1 MPQPKKSRF
10 DAGTLLL
17 LALAGGGCARNY
29 TSSIEP
35 RYAGSHMALRS
46 PLPASDTLRV
56 VSFNV
61 QFAREIRKATDLLRD
76 SPSLRGADILLL
88 QEMDARGTAR
98 IAHEL
103 GYHWVYY
110 PATRHPQTGRDFG
123 NAVLSRLP
131 IESDQKVILPHL
143 ARLGR
148 TQRVAVAATVRWGGE
163 LLRVYSLHLATFTGN
178 GPKARRQQFEAVLA
192 DADSFS
198 NVLIAGDFNSES
210 IPGIAS
216 GHGYSWPTR
225 DLPPTN
231 VAGTIDH
238 IVVRGLELADRRS
251 AGVVPRVGGTSDH
264 KPIWAQLVR
273 DPNTAMLG
281 TGTRGR

>member
-1 MPQPKKSRF
+1 MPQKKPRF
-10 DAGTLLL
+10 DAGTILL

-29 TSSIEP
+29 TGAIEP
-35 RYAGSHMALRS
+35 RYAGSHTALRS
-46 PLPASDTLRV
+46 VGPPSDTLRV

-61 QFAREIRKATDLLRD
+61 QFAREIRGATDLLRD
-76 SPSLRGADILLL
+76 TPSLRGADLILL

-98 IAHEL
+98 ISHEL

-131 IESDQKVILPHL
+131 IVEDRKVILPHL

-148 TQRVAVAATVRWGGE
+148 TQRAAVAATVRWRDE
-163 LLRVYSLHLATFTGN
+163 LLRVYSLHLATFTAN
-178 GPKARRQQFEAVLA
+178 GPKARREQFEAVLA
-192 DADSFS
+192 DADSFP
-198 NVLIAGDFNSES
+198 NVVIAGDFNSES

-216 GHGYSWPTR
+216 RRGYSWPTR
-225 DLPPTN
+225 GLPFTS

-238 IVVRGLELADRRS
+238 IVVRGLELTHGRGT
-251 AGVVPRVGGTSDH
+251 GVVPKVGATSDH
-264 KPIWAQLVR
+264 KPIWASLVLESE
-273 DPNTAMLG
+273 AAVIG
-281 TGTRGR
+281 TSAR

>member
-1 MPQPKKSRF
+1 MPPKRPRL

-29 TSSIEP
+29 TSAIEP
-35 RYAGSHMALRS
+35 RYAGSHAALRV
-46 PLPASDTLRV
+46 PEHPSDTLSV

-61 QFAREIRKATDLLRD
+61 QFAREIRGATDLLRD
-76 SPSLRGADILLL
+76 NPSLRGADLILL

-103 GYHWVYY
+103 GCHWVYY

-131 IESDQKVILPHL
+131 ILEDRKVILPHL

-148 TQRVAVAATVRWGGE
+148 TQRAAVAATVRWGNE
-163 LLRVYSLHLATFTGN
+163 LLRVYSVHLATFTGN

-192 DADSFS
+192 DADSFP
-198 NVLIAGDFNSES
+198 NVVIAGDFNSES

-216 GHGYSWPTR
+216 RHGYSWPTR
-225 DLPPTN
+225 RLPFTS

-238 IVVRGLELADRRS
+238 IVVRGLDLAHDRGV
-251 AGVVPRVGGTSDH
+251 GVVPKVGSTSDH
-264 KPIWAQLVR
+264 KPIWARLVLEPEAAVIGAGNR
-273 DPNTAMLG
+273 
-281 TGTRGR
+281 